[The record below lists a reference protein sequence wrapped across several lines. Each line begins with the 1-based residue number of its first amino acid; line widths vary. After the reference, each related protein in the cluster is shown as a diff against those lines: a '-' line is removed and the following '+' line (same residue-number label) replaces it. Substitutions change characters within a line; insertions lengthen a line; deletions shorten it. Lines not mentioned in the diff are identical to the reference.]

1 MLEERPSSRHPEE
14 SRSTSNRYSCPAQV
28 LATEEAREL
37 VKAYTLLVGQLA
49 DFENQHIEAW
59 GASIQASIEAKL
71 KNPLLVREA
80 DRLLRVN
87 FDPLIVRLLREVK
100 YFLLLGLRVPESALE
115 VGRIIPTTLTLTHP
129 RTQNDNKNWL
139 DLRNGFALRAY
150 FSFHDMMPTSPR
162 NYGSPRALSSLNIN
176 M

>member
-1 MLEERPSSRHPEE
+1 MPPPYSRLRSRPGKGELPPCEKVRRLLHNNTATVLTFLSLSYV
-14 SRSTSNRYSCPAQV
+14 SQV

-37 VKAYTLLVGQLA
+37 AKSYTLLVGQLA
-49 DFENQHIEAW
+49 DFENENIEAW

-71 KNPLLVREA
+71 KNPLLIREA

-115 VGRIIPTTLTLTHP
+115 VRGAVR
-129 RTQNDNKNWL
+129 
-139 DLRNGFALRAY
+139 
-150 FSFHDMMPTSPR
+150 
-162 NYGSPRALSSLNIN
+162 
-176 M
+176 

>member
-1 MLEERPSSRHPEE
+1 MAGTEAGLEKCDDPCCGKARRFSTINTTRALIHFPHPNV
-14 SRSTSNRYSCPAQV
+14 SQI

-37 VKAYTLLVGQLA
+37 AKSYTLLVGQLA
-49 DFENQHIEAW
+49 DFENENIEAW

-115 VGRIIPTTLTLTHP
+115 VGGGH
-129 RTQNDNKNWL
+129 
-139 DLRNGFALRAY
+139 
-150 FSFHDMMPTSPR
+150 
-162 NYGSPRALSSLNIN
+162 
-176 M
+176 